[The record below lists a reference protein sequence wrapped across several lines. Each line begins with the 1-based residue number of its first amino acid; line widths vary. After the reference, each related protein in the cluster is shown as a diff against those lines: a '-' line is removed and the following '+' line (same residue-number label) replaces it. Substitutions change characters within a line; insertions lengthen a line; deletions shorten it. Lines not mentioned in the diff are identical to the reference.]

1 MSFGA
6 ESAAQA
12 GWTITRRPYPSGAAG
27 IRQSLEEVARLMRE
41 ARLDPDV
48 KQWAVQTLKAKGLD
62 GRNRPSIRQQTQCL
76 LDAFR
81 AQTIYVPD
89 AAGAEHIQAAHV
101 TLCLR
106 DRCIPGEDCESL
118 VIALGGAML
127 AIGLP
132 AYGVKVTYGA
142 GHQEHILLGLID
154 DNDKKIYADP
164 STKSAV
170 MDRVPLAVDEMWVDP
185 LDQVG
190 AVGTGAEIVTL
201 GRPLLEEGLGAR
213 QLFYQDGRWIEFAY
227 GQWWTYLKNGQWVR
241 NRSRVSGYG
250 QPFAREGKWFAQHGN
265 VEVELTDTQADSMG
279 LGAPT
284 TTGSANSNT
293 GTTTSN
299 TGASA
304 DSTLTSDQVT
314 GQVAYQ
320 QVTNNQVQLGFR
332 YRVGMQLVFQEDPST
347 IGFANLADLF
357 SADWFIE
364 SIDAQA
370 PANQLTGTTT
380 TWEQSYILQ
389 GIAKNSFT
397 LTDGTLSGAASNANS
412 LVGVTVSYLVV
423 AVQASSANPTGAVAG
438 TAVPAGSPS
447 SFNLSAPVVILLGSV
462 VGGGWWAWHQRKHG
476 RKLFP

>member
-1 MSFGA
+1 
-6 ESAAQA
+6 
-12 GWTITRRPYPSGAAG
+12 
-27 IRQSLEEVARLMRE
+27 MRE

-48 KQWAVQTLKAKGLD
+48 KKWAVETLKAKGLD
-62 GRNRPSIRQQTQCL
+62 GRNRPTIRQQAQCL

-127 AIGLP
+127 SIGLP
-132 AYGVKVTYGA
+132 AYGVKVSYGA
-142 GHQEHILLGLID
+142 DHQEHILIGLTD
-154 DNDKKIYADP
+154 ENDKKIYADP
-164 STKSAV
+164 STKSAL

-201 GRPLLEEGLGAR
+201 GRPHYLAGPMRRVGLDDTR
-213 QLFYQDGRWIEFAY
+213 QLYQRNGRWFEYAHGQWWVYSGGQWSGLTSGRGSLGKPFTRDGRWY
-227 GQWWTYLKNGQWVR
+227 
-241 NRSRVSGYG
+241 
-250 QPFAREGKWFAQHGN
+250 AQHEN
-265 VEVELTDTQADSMG
+265 VEVELTAAQADSLG
-279 LGAPT
+279 LGAT
-284 TTGSANSNT
+284 TTAT
-293 GTTTSN
+293 GTTTTN
-299 TGASA
+299 TGAA
-304 DSTLTSDQVT
+304 TDSTLTSDQVT

-347 IGFANLADLF
+347 LGFANLADLF

-389 GIAKNSFT
+389 GIAKSSFT

-423 AVQASSANPTGAVAG
+423 AVQASSANPTGAVAA
-438 TAVPAGSPS
+438 TTVPAGTPS
-447 SFNLSAPVVILLGSV
+447 SFNLSAPVVILVGSV
-462 VGGGWWAWHQRKHG
+462 VGGGWWVWHQRKLGRRLLHG
-476 RKLFP
+476 